1 MPLPDRLRSLLAGL
15 VAFDTQNPSGDER
28 AMVQSLA
35 TQLGALGAARVE
47 AFAAGAHHGVF
58 AVFGSAPSLLLNAH
72 VDTVPANAGF
82 TSRPHDLVLHAG
94 RLHGLGAAD
103 TKGAIACILA
113 ALETCRS
120 VGRSVRDVAILFSG
134 DEESGGRVMREFLG
148 SERAD
153 GLTHAIVCEP
163 TDCRVGVRHRGIA
176 AVRAIARSPGGH
188 SSRADDLAAPV
199 VTTARAAVALHAW
212 GQRYRRQ
219 GPAGYEGLCVN
230 VAAIDGGVA
239 FNVVP
244 THAALTVSADYVR
257 LRTEPIAD
265 IRVRY
270 RPLHATT
277 LDGDLVVRAIDEIT
291 ILAVAAAH
299 ATGTTKIRDA
309 GDLRG
314 KESDRLATITE
325 TLRACGVIVVEYP
338 DGLDITGGGAKAPG
352 RTLLTHADHR
362 IAMAIAVLAAPT
374 GPHAIDDEGC
384 IAVSFP
390 DFTPLWR
397 AAQISSG

>member
-244 THAALTVSADYVR
+244 THAALTVSFRPWPGAD
-257 LRTEPIAD
+257 
-265 IRVRY
+265 
-270 RPLHATT
+270 
-277 LDGDLVVRAIDEIT
+277 
-291 ILAVAAAH
+291 VAALLDEAKTVACAAAAPDALEWEVSFANPPLATRDVAGFSRWLPSLGRGAVDLQFWTEAALLSAVGIDAVVYGPGGIAQAH
-299 ATGTTKIRDA
+299 APD
-309 GDLRG
+309 
-314 KESDRLATITE
+314 EYVELAQLIEAHDTF
-325 TLRACGVIVVEYP
+325 V
-338 DGLDITGGGAKAPG
+338 
-352 RTLLTHADHR
+352 
-362 IAMAIAVLAAPT
+362 
-374 GPHAIDDEGC
+374 
-384 IAVSFP
+384 
-390 DFTPLWR
+390 
-397 AAQISSG
+397 QILG